1 MYSVPSTVLG
11 SEEMKL
17 TCKQSVNIKASQS
30 RPRKS

>member
-17 TCKQSVNIKASQS
+17 NYKQSVNIKASQS
-30 RPRKS
+30 RPRRS